1 MVWVFKVVRGP
12 LAPPVNNLIYFE
24 NIDSLISLV
33 ISEFKA
39 GLAGPEKVGSLFL
52 FLLLQRMSV
61 IINFLLLIMLPCLF
75 SFQSFFP
82 SGLLC
87 LTPEAKKVRPFFTL
101 NYKNL
106 IHVFYFFSS
115 PSSCSVIPCPST
127 KPVFRWPI
135 EQLCSLEC
143 P

>member
-61 IINFLLLIMLPCLF
+61 IINFLLLIMGKLLSSSEDIFVSP
-75 SFQSFFP
+75 P
-82 SGLLC
+82 S
-87 LTPEAKKVRPFFTL
+87 
-101 NYKNL
+101 
-106 IHVFYFFSS
+106 
-115 PSSCSVIPCPST
+115 
-127 KPVFRWPI
+127 
-135 EQLCSLEC
+135 
-143 P
+143 